1 MPSIRIDRFGG
12 LRGAISERALAA
24 SSAQVAHNAKL
35 TDGSLRALRAPLK
48 VKDADF
54 EPGTVWESPDT
65 SACCGQVYCWE
76 GCVHPV
82 LLSGCGEFSHAAVFG
97 VRGDGGVYAE
107 PEQFDLCGDETC
119 PLCVP
124 RPPDALVVDRVNIGS
139 GPAFESPD
147 ERAYTYTWVD
157 KFGRES
163 APACATSA
171 GTSWDNGAWAISG
184 FSPPPAHVCEVR
196 LYRTGATPST
206 GDVAAPTFQ
215 LVASLDP
222 GTTSIL
228 DDAPLKD
235 IAFSTLLTGDVCCP
249 PYGMTDV
256 HELDSGYMVGF
267 VRNDVYF
274 SERHEPHNWPDRHRF
289 TLPDRIVGV
298 AVYGDEVFVGTTGH
312 PYRMVLGEALDPVTQ
327 RPQLDVTV
335 QPYAMSAPL
344 VNPRALVATQDGAF
358 LASENGLFSLR
369 GPRITEIGRLRIDD
383 CDWSAWTPSSL
394 EWCEGKLYASCYP
407 NARGWSLDVRS
418 GGSEPEFGDLVTLDY
433 APAAQHKGASGR
445 LLHSGGDG
453 VYAWECGP
461 DLLTYRWRSKKFVSQ
476 GHLSME
482 AALVEGDF
490 GPPVQ
495 FRLYQDGVP
504 VAEQMVATSEPFL
517 LPLCG
522 RGKCFEIE
530 LEGTTRI
537 HEVHIATSIVEL
549 TEARDGG

>member
-1 MPSIRIDRFGG
+1 MPSIRVDRFGG
-12 LRGAISERALAA
+12 LRGAISERALAP

-48 VKDADF
+48 VKDAGF

-65 SACCGQVYCWE
+65 SACCGAVFCWE
-76 GCVHPV
+76 GCVSPL
-82 LLSGCGEFSHAAVFG
+82 LLSDCGEFDYAAVFG
-97 VRGDGGVYAE
+97 ERSEEGVYAD
-107 PEQFDLCGDETC
+107 PHQFNVCGDDEC

-124 RPPDALVVDRVNIGS
+124 QPPDALVVDRVDEGS
-139 GPAFESPD
+139 GPDFETPD

-163 APACATSA
+163 APACATAA
-171 GTSWDNGAWAISG
+171 GTSWDNGSWQIDG

-206 GDVAAPTFQ
+206 GEAVAPTFQ
-215 LVASLDP
+215 LVTSLDP
-222 GTTSIL
+222 ETTSIL
-228 DDAPLKD
+228 DDTPLKD

-274 SERHEPHNWPDRHRF
+274 SERHEPHNFPDRHRY
-289 TLPDRIVGV
+289 TLPDRVVGV
-298 AVYGDEVFVGTTGH
+298 AVYGDEVFVGTTGR
-312 PYRMVLGEALDPVTQ
+312 PYRMVLGQAVDPVTQ

-335 QPYAMSAPL
+335 QPYAMPAPL
-344 VNPRALVATQDGAF
+344 VNSRALVATQDGAF
-358 LASENGLFSLR
+358 LASDKGLFALR
-369 GPRITEIGRLRIDD
+369 GPRIIEIGRLRIDD

-394 EWCEGKLYASCYP
+394 EWCDGKLYASCYP
-407 NARGWSLDVRS
+407 NGRGWSLDVRS
-418 GGSEPEFGDLVTLDY
+418 GDSEPEFGDLVTLDY

-445 LLHSGGDG
+445 LLHSGEDG

-461 DLLTYRWRSKKFVSQ
+461 DLLTYRWRSKKFAAQ
-476 GHLSME
+476 GFLSME
-482 AALVEGDF
+482 AALVDGDF
-490 GPPVQ
+490 GPSVR
-495 FRLYQDGVP
+495 FRLYQDGDL
-504 VAEQMVATSEPFL
+504 VADQEVTDSNPFL
-517 LPLCG
+517 LPQCG